1 MANYTAQDVKT
12 LREATGAGMM
22 DCKKALDETDGDFNS
37 AIELLRVKGAKD
49 VNKREGRVASSGLV
63 AGLVEGETKGALV
76 EVNCETDFVAKTPD
90 FIALADKVVKHIL
103 DSKPSDV
110 GSLLASELEAGKSVQ
125 QALDEANS
133 AMGEKIEIKKFSR
146 LEGGYIHIYLHK
158 PDPALPAGVGAIVQI
173 ESANEQV
180 AKDLAQQIAAMAP
193 LYLTR
198 EDVPSEVI
206 EIEKRVAEQTAKEA
220 GKPEA
225 AIERIVEGRVGSYFK
240 DFCLVEQSWVRDNKK
255 TIKNLLEENKVI
267 VTSFARYK
275 VGQA

>member
-90 FIALADKVVKHIL
+90 FIALADRVVKHIL

>member
-90 FIALADKVVKHIL
+90 FIALADRVVKHIL

-267 VTSFARYK
+267 VTGFARYK

>member
-90 FIALADKVVKHIL
+90 FIALADRVVKHIL

-173 ESANEQV
+173 ESVNEQV

>member
-173 ESANEQV
+173 ESVNEQV

-267 VTSFARYK
+267 VTGFARYK

>member
-90 FIALADKVVKHIL
+90 FIALADRVVKHIL

-173 ESANEQV
+173 ESVNEQV

-267 VTSFARYK
+267 VTGFARYK